1 MIFTFAFLI
10 GFSTTMAEPTL
21 IAIANK
27 SSEISEGKIHP
38 IILAIHPSYL
48 TLLPM
53 YLTIHVSLS
62 FINDEMS
69 IHPNNK

>member
-1 MIFTFAFLI
+1 MIFAFAFLI

-38 IILAIHPSYL
+38 IILRIFVAFGVALGI
-48 TLLPM
+48 TLGTQRIL
-53 YLTIHVSLS
+53 
-62 FINDEMS
+62 DG
-69 IHPNNK
+69 